1 MYHSDT
7 FYSISLSIDYFR
19 IFYFYLI
26 YLQGLKVLDNSVEN
40 LASGA
45 WNALGSAWRGG
56 TDLVHKYVPLKLNL

>member
-7 FYSISLSIDYFR
+7 FYFVPLSIDYF
-19 IFYFYLI
+19 IFFFKNI

-56 TDLVHKYVPLKLNL
+56 TDLVHKYVLLKLNL